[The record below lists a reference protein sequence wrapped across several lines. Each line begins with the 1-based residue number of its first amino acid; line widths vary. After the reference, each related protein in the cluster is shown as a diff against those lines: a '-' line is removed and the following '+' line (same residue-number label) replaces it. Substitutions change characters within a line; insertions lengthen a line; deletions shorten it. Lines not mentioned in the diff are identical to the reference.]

1 MIMFDTRIYAPSGFR
16 FSPQRADYVHSDK
29 LRGLVKFGPYQTI
42 NKAPRIGFVFPERYR
57 EYGNKL
63 YLALHNGIGY
73 FKGLSTLLKVPFEKS
88 QVFPVTG
95 FSLPNPHDHEDSA
108 MRYRDAIL
116 AWKAKESDTA
126 DLFVNLHPKSLAW
139 EEDSAYG
146 ACKAVLLEAGISS
159 QNVTFELMDNASQ
172 FEWAAANIALGIF
185 VKLGGIPWVANLEV
199 PNQYIIVGMGR
210 TEKQDPVT
218 RRRTQFTSFTTCVR
232 DNGIY
237 ELTHFG
243 KPCATR
249 EEHLIELKKTAAVAF
264 KKALDLGPKIKGIV
278 IHFPK
283 EFARDERF
291 QVEEARDESS
301 RDRSFVSQTLRIS
314 EEERFFAF
322 DDSANG
328 IPPRGTCIKLRESE
342 HILYT
347 EGAEEKAAW
356 SNRLPT
362 AVRVRHFDTADKVVT
377 NELLSQVFDLSL
389 VNYRGFNA
397 KAFPISLYYSHL
409 IAKILARGTGL
420 SLSEEVLGQRMWFL

>member
-1 MIMFDTRIYAPSGFR
+1 MFDARIYSTSGFR
-16 FSPQRADYVHSDK
+16 FSSQRPECVHPDK

-42 NKAPRIGFVFPERYR
+42 NTAPRIGFVFPEGYR
-57 EYGNKL
+57 DYANKL

-73 FKGLSTLLKVPFEKS
+73 FKGLSTLLKVQFEKS
-88 QVFPVTG
+88 QVFPITG
-95 FSLPNPHDHEDSA
+95 FSLPSPHDHEDSA
-108 MRYRDAIL
+108 KRYRDAIL
-116 AWKAKESDTA
+116 AWKAKGGETA

-185 VKLGGIPWVANLEV
+185 VKLGGIPWVANLET
-199 PNQYIIVGMGR
+199 PNQYVIVGMGR
-210 TEKQDPVT
+210 TEKQDSVT
-218 RRRTQFTSFTTCVR
+218 RERTQFTSFTTCVR

-243 KPCATR
+243 KPCKTR
-249 EEHLIELKKTAAVAF
+249 EEHFVELKKTATDAF
-264 KKALDLGPKIKGIV
+264 KKALELGPKIKGIV

-283 EFARDERF
+283 DFSREERQ
-291 QVEEARDESS
+291 QVEEARNEAS
-301 RDRSFVSQTLRIS
+301 RDRSFISHTLKIT
-314 EEERFFAF
+314 EEDRFFAF
-322 DDSANG
+322 DDSVNG
-328 IPPRGTCIKLRESE
+328 IPPRGTCIKLGESE

-362 AVRVRHFDTADKVVT
+362 AVRVRHFDGTDKVLT

-389 VNYRGFNA
+389 VNFRGFNA
-397 KAFPISLYYSHL
+397 KAFPISLYYSQL
-409 IAKILARGTGL
+409 IAKILARGSGL
-420 SLSEEVLGQRMWFL
+420 TLGEDVLAQRMWFL